1 MSYSGV
7 NLTALMVMVIL
18 SRSIG
23 SSLKS
28 QPNNEQVA
36 TTSQENRSSK
46 RIDTEYPQGR
56 TADAFGHGTGTYDY
70 LPILVRAAAWHTTLT
85 GST

>member
-28 QPNNEQVA
+28 QPKNEQVA
-36 TTSQENRSSK
+36 TTSQENRSRK
-46 RIDTEYPQGR
+46 RIETESYQFLKVELRMPSAMGR
-56 TADAFGHGTGTYDY
+56 ELTTTCLSWYVP
-70 LPILVRAAAWHTTLT
+70 LPGIRR
-85 GST
+85 